1 MENIGIN
8 RKSSERPFSCQY
20 IMHKDIIVNDAELT
34 NTSTN

>member
-8 RKSSERPFSCQY
+8 RKFSERPFSCQY
-20 IMHKDIIVNDAELT
+20 IMHKDIMVKDVDLT